1 MRAFV
6 LPGKTMELTNQQLK
20 ELNDD
25 VQEFIDKLRI
35 HYNDDTLAIA
45 AALTQWGLRMY
56 KCELSTPEFYQL
68 LVYTIE
74 TNRDLSETKMWIVN
88 YQEQI
93 NDQYPKQRVYIAE
106 SIVEPE
112 LTLKLKSQAIYQ
124 LNTQPTIEITITSIT
139 EQPQL
144 PTEKS
149 T

>member
-6 LPGKTMELTNQQLK
+6 YLGTTMAELTNQQLK

-56 KCELSTPEFYQL
+56 KTELSTPEFYQL

-74 TNRDLSETKMWIVN
+74 TNRYL
-88 YQEQI
+88 
-93 NDQYPKQRVYIAE
+93 
-106 SIVEPE
+106 
-112 LTLKLKSQAIYQ
+112 
-124 LNTQPTIEITITSIT
+124 
-139 EQPQL
+139 
-144 PTEKS
+144 
-149 T
+149 